1 MNIEP
6 IGRIDSNSTPLIELL
21 QVFQMTQSH
30 RQTARE
36 AEVSGLTYLTAADRE
51 FLTAIYGPAVL
62 TIAATDTEQVRTPQF
77 LLDVI
82 EDRMAGRLPIGTE
95 LTSTYVHARFD
106 AHADLKGMIAHP
118 LTERNLLD
126 AQTFFNRRV
135 QGAAIDV
142 QA

>member
-30 RQTARE
+30 RQTARA

-62 TIAATDTEQVRTPQF
+62 TIAATDAEQVRTPQF

-82 EDRMAGRLPIGTE
+82 EDRMGGHLPIGTE
-95 LTSTYVHARFD
+95 LTSTYVHTRFD
-106 AHADLKGMIAHP
+106 AHADRKGMIAHP

-126 AQTFFNRRV
+126 AQAFFDRRV